1 MAIYTRHRIELL
13 AATDGTDYKRRIFD
27 RTNTT
32 DEVSRTDYDRSY
44 ATTMTIPKTTSITL
58 TVSELKI
65 TKIRFIY
72 LESDQPVNL
81 SILDDDGDAN
91 EVNTLQLAGP
101 SQAGSCKFFAEMNGL
116 SIAATDTVV
125 ISVPGAVTDANVSL
139 LICGD
144 D

>member
-1 MAIYTRHRIELL
+1 MAIYTKHKIEIT
-13 AATDGTDYKRRIFD
+13 AATDGTNYTRKFFERAAPDD
-27 RTNTT
+27 
-32 DEVSRTDYDRSY
+32 VVARTDYERTY
-44 ATTMTIPKTTSITL
+44 CATMTIPKTTTITL

-81 SILDDDGDAN
+81 SILDADGTAN
-91 EVNTLQLAGP
+91 EIHTLQLAGP
-101 SQAGSCKFFAEMNGL
+101 SGAGSCKFFAEMDGL
-116 SIAATDTVV
+116 SIASTDTVL
-125 ISVPGAVTDANVSL
+125 IQCPGSVTDANISL